1 MNKLNSKIEE
11 LESSIKDL
19 KSLIAKQRKFAS
31 GPNILLGCGTA
42 ISAVSIY
49 SLPKWISVI
58 FVAFIWLC
66 HSRQKKEQFVSSK
79 QA

>member
-31 GPNILLGCGTA
+31 GPNILLD
-42 ISAVSIY
+42 VE
-49 SLPKWISVI
+49 LRFLQFP
-58 FVAFIWLC
+58 FIHYQNGYLLFLWHFYL
-66 HSRQKKEQFVSSK
+66 
-79 QA
+79 AMP